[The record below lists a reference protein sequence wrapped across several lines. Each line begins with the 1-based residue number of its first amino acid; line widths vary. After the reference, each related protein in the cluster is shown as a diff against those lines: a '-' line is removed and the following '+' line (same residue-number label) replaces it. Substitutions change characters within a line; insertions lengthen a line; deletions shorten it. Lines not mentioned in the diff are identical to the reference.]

1 LSTAAWYSADLEIS
15 QRGFEVFTVLYLR
28 LRGILLSAAI
38 CVATPSSGQTVA
50 TARSGD
56 IVPGRYLLVY
66 RNGIIP
72 RDADTGI
79 QAAGGHVVGRHSRF
93 GITAVQ
99 TSTGVPLARLAGGST
114 STGDDAAVMAS
125 LKAQPGVAFVLHDR
139 VVTAHHLQ
147 VRAIPASVFSVAVGA
162 GTFDTYYNS
171 PQGWAVRQV
180 GGYGGNI
187 PGGPARGPW
196 DVTRG
201 KGVRIAILDSG
212 VDASHPDLA
221 PNLGLN
227 LSEVN
232 PAQMPSPCD
241 DGTPQDQD
249 GHGTWTASLAA
260 AALGPGTGKTA
271 GVAPSATI
279 LNIKVL
285 ERLPSA
291 SGTDELA
298 RCNAG
303 QATGLMSWVIQ
314 GIDDAITNKADVIS
328 MSLGT
333 IIDLSTGDGAGLKAV
348 FDQVTQAATQAGIVL
363 VAAAGNS
370 GTNLSDPRYIEIP
383 AQAQDVLAVVAST
396 NPDCREAVAAGSTCA
411 PGPAS
416 LAYYSNYGAA
426 LNAVAAPGG
435 SYPSGGDLEVSGWV
449 RGACS
454 SGIPGTT
461 SGLPSVAGRSFG
473 CFDLGHAAY
482 VQAIGT
488 SASAPLVAGAAALL
502 RSAHP
507 DWDALTTVSQLRSM
521 ATPAGASLAYP
532 QITVGSAFSTP

>member
-1 LSTAAWYSADLEIS
+1 MLS
-15 QRGFEVFTVLYLR
+15 LR
-28 LRGILLSAAI
+28 LIGVLTSAA
-38 CVATPSSGQTVA
+38 VWVMPPLPAQTVA
-50 TARSGD
+50 TEKPGD
-56 IVPGRYLLVY
+56 IVAGRYLIVY
-66 RNGIIP
+66 RNGVIP
-72 RDADTGI
+72 RDAETRI
-79 QAAGGHVVGRHSRF
+79 EAAGGRVIGRHSRF
-93 GITAVQ
+93 GMTAVQ
-99 TSTGVPLARLAGGST
+99 TSARTAAARLAGSPGS
-114 STGDDAAVMAS
+114 SDDDAAVMES
-125 LKAQPGVAFVLHDR
+125 LKAQPGVAYVLHDR
-139 VVTAHHLQ
+139 VMKAHRLR
-147 VRAIPASVFSVAVGA
+147 VRAVPDAVFSVAVGA

-187 PGGPARGPW
+187 PGGPAHGPW
-196 DVTRG
+196 DASRG

-221 PNLGLN
+221 PNLALN
-227 LSEVN
+227 ISEVN
-232 PAQMPSPCD
+232 SAVMPSVCD

-260 AALGPGTGKTA
+260 AALGPGTGKMA

-285 ERLPSA
+285 ERMPA
-291 SGTDELA
+291 ATGADDMA

-303 QATGLMSWVIQ
+303 EATGLMSWVIQ
-314 GIDDAITNKADVIS
+314 GIDDAITNQADIIS

-348 FDQVTQAATQAGIVL
+348 FDQVTAAAAQAGVVM

-370 GTNLSDPRYIEIP
+370 ATNLSDPRYVEIP

-396 NPDCREAVAAGSTCA
+396 NPNCMQNVA
-411 PGPAS
+411 PGTGCVDGPVS
-416 LAYYSNYGAA
+416 LAYYSNYGAP

-435 SYPSGGDLEVSGWV
+435 SYPSGGDMEVSGWV

-454 SGIPGTT
+454 SGIPGTV
-461 SGLPSVAGRSFG
+461 SGLPSVAGHSFG
-473 CFDLGHAAY
+473 CFDLGHAEY

-502 RSAHP
+502 RAAHP
-507 DWDALTTVSQLRSM
+507 EWDAVTTMNELR
-521 ATPAGASLAYP
+521 ALALPAGSSLAYP
-532 QITVGSAFSTP
+532 QVTVASAFSAP

>member
-1 LSTAAWYSADLEIS
+1 M
-15 QRGFEVFTVLYLR
+15 R
-28 LRGILLSAAI
+28 
-38 CVATPSSGQTVA
+38 GQTTGPA
-50 TARSGD
+50 KASD

-72 RDADTGI
+72 ADADAAI
-79 QAAGGHVVGRHSRF
+79 QAAGGHVLERHSRF
-93 GITAVQ
+93 GITTVQ
-99 TSTGVPLARLAGGST
+99 TSTRTALPHLQSRSGSA
-114 STGDDAAVMAS
+114 DEDAAMVAS
-125 LKAQPGVAFVLHDR
+125 LKAQPGVEYVLHDR
-139 VVTAHHLQ
+139 VVKAHHMR
-147 VRAIPASVFSVAVGA
+147 VRAIPDSVFSVAVDA

-187 PGGPARGPW
+187 PGGPAHGPW
-196 DVTRG
+196 DTSRG

-227 LSEVN
+227 ISEVN
-232 PAQMPSPCD
+232 AAQLPSVCD

-249 GHGTWTASLAA
+249 GHGTWTASLAG
-260 AALGPGTGKTA
+260 AALGPGTGKMA

-285 ERLPSA
+285 ERMPA
-291 SGTDELA
+291 AAGADDMA

-303 QATGLMSWVIQ
+303 EATGLMSWVIQ
-314 GIDDAITNKADVIS
+314 GIDDAITNRADVIS

-333 IIDLSTGDGAGLKAV
+333 IVDLSTGDGAGLKAV
-348 FDQVTQAATQAGIVL
+348 FDQVTAAAAQAGVVL

-370 GTNLSDPRYIEIP
+370 ATNLSDPRYVEIP

-396 NPDCREAVAAGSTCA
+396 NPDCTQNVA
-411 PGPAS
+411 PGSACVPGPVS
-416 LAYYSNYGAA
+416 LAYYSNYGVP

-435 SYPSGGDLEVSGWV
+435 SYPSGGDMEISGWV

-454 SGIPGTT
+454 SGIPGTV
-461 SGLPSVAGRSFG
+461 SGLPSVAGHSFG
-473 CFDLGHAAY
+473 CFDLGHAEY

-502 RSAHP
+502 RAAHP
-507 DWDALTTVSQLRSM
+507 DWDAATTVDFLRST
-521 ATPAGASLAYP
+521 AIPAGTSFAYP
-532 QITVGSAFSTP
+532 QVTVSLSSLAP